1 MTSVLGNEDIL
12 IAGLTNLLGPANFKG
27 EALSEKIGS
36 NKIVIL
42 PLKTRKL
49 AWPIQNA

>member
-1 MTSVLGNEDIL
+1 MTSILGNEDML
-12 IAGLTNLLGPANFKG
+12 RAGLTNLLGPANFRG

-36 NKIVIL
+36 NKIFIL

-49 AWPIQNA
+49 A